1 MMRKLLLALCIAC
14 TAFGS
19 QAASTLN
26 GLLVDASDSLPLI
39 AATVKLLKANAD
51 STYVKGTVTDENGLF
66 NLSGVAAGRYVLKC
80 SYLGYND
87 VTRKVTVGQNGRG
100 VNFGVI
106 PMQMEGI
113 LLKEAVVMG
122 VKTPIVVKEDTIEYN
137 ADTYKTQANA
147 VVEDILKRMP
157 GVEVDSEGKITANGK
172 EVKKILIDGKEF
184 FSDDPKMAS
193 KNIPADMINKLQV
206 IDRKSDLARLTGVDD
221 GEDETVINLTVKK
234 GMNNGWFGNLT
245 GGYGTDNRYSGNFV
259 LNYFADG
266 NQFTLLGGGNNT
278 NTQNFTDS
286 GSSRFMRWG
295 NNNGITTSQ
304 SVGFNFNVG
313 DKNTDK
319 FRAGGNVNYNH
330 SDRDVVTSTARRYV
344 FPDSTSYYSSASAS
358 RTKSHN
364 VRSNFRI
371 LWKPDTCNTLEF
383 RPNFSFSFSNSA
395 KSDSSSTRAGDPA
408 QTLVNRSVS
417 AYDNDGKGFDIGGQ
431 LVFTHKFKSHP
442 GRSYSAQLRYTYS
455 RTNEDGATFTQN
467 KYYLMTDP
475 DETIDQIYEN
485 HRSTNTVNGRIT
497 WTEPLGNVKNARF
510 LTLAYRGNYK
520 YNKARKLVYDNP
532 QEITQPTPYNP
543 YNVLYDLLTDPNMRS
558 YFSSR
563 YGSYSLMDVNLLSQL
578 VDYELGPDI
587 ERVLNESQSNDFRNT
602 YYNQSFEIGFRQVRS
617 AYNLNVGFSVNSAMS
632 KSRDLIN
639 EERNIAARWSWSV
652 APFARL
658 RYKFSKTRN
667 LAFDYRM
674 RASEPSLTQLQPV
687 ADVSNPLNITV
698 GNPELQTTFSHR
710 INLRFSDFSQAS
722 QRSIMAMMGVNFEQN
737 SIISKITYDPTT
749 ECDQHIMTI
758 KLINY

>member
-14 TAFGS
+14 TVFGS

-26 GLLVDASDSLPLI
+26 GLLVDASDSLPMI

-66 NLSGVAAGRYVLKC
+66 NLSDVAAGRYVLKC

-193 KNIPADMINKLQV
+193 KNIPASMINKLQV

-358 RTKSHN
+358 RTKIHN
-364 VRSNFRI
+364 VRSNFRL

-578 VDYELGPDI
+578 VDY
-587 ERVLNESQSNDFRNT
+587 
-602 YYNQSFEIGFRQVRS
+602 
-617 AYNLNVGFSVNSAMS
+617 
-632 KSRDLIN
+632 
-639 EERNIAARWSWSV
+639 
-652 APFARL
+652 
-658 RYKFSKTRN
+658 
-667 LAFDYRM
+667 
-674 RASEPSLTQLQPV
+674 
-687 ADVSNPLNITV
+687 
-698 GNPELQTTFSHR
+698 
-710 INLRFSDFSQAS
+710 
-722 QRSIMAMMGVNFEQN
+722 
-737 SIISKITYDPTT
+737 
-749 ECDQHIMTI
+749 
-758 KLINY
+758 

>member
-66 NLSGVAAGRYVLKC
+66 NRSGVAAGRYVLKC

-319 FRAGGNVNYNH
+319 FRAGGNAAVCF
-330 SDRDVVTSTARRYV
+330 TS
-344 FPDSTSYYSSASAS
+344 
-358 RTKSHN
+358 N
-364 VRSNFRI
+364 
-371 LWKPDTCNTLEF
+371 EG
-383 RPNFSFSFSNSA
+383 
-395 KSDSSSTRAGDPA
+395 GD
-408 QTLVNRSVS
+408 
-417 AYDNDGKGFDIGGQ
+417 
-431 LVFTHKFKSHP
+431 
-442 GRSYSAQLRYTYS
+442 
-455 RTNEDGATFTQN
+455 
-467 KYYLMTDP
+467 
-475 DETIDQIYEN
+475 
-485 HRSTNTVNGRIT
+485 
-497 WTEPLGNVKNARF
+497 
-510 LTLAYRGNYK
+510 
-520 YNKARKLVYDNP
+520 
-532 QEITQPTPYNP
+532 
-543 YNVLYDLLTDPNMRS
+543 
-558 YFSSR
+558 
-563 YGSYSLMDVNLLSQL
+563 
-578 VDYELGPDI
+578 
-587 ERVLNESQSNDFRNT
+587 
-602 YYNQSFEIGFRQVRS
+602 
-617 AYNLNVGFSVNSAMS
+617 
-632 KSRDLIN
+632 
-639 EERNIAARWSWSV
+639 
-652 APFARL
+652 
-658 RYKFSKTRN
+658 
-667 LAFDYRM
+667 
-674 RASEPSLTQLQPV
+674 
-687 ADVSNPLNITV
+687 
-698 GNPELQTTFSHR
+698 
-710 INLRFSDFSQAS
+710 
-722 QRSIMAMMGVNFEQN
+722 
-737 SIISKITYDPTT
+737 
-749 ECDQHIMTI
+749 
-758 KLINY
+758 

>member
-1 MMRKLLLALCIAC
+1 MHSFRITGGFHTQRNA
-14 TAFGS
+14 G
-19 QAASTLN
+19 
-26 GLLVDASDSLPLI
+26 DSLPLI

-722 QRSIMAMMGVNFEQN
+722 QRSIMAMMGVNHFKNHLRPHHRRPHHHLRQREWRV
-737 SIISKITYDPTT
+737 
-749 ECDQHIMTI
+749 ECDGNEYGEFPLRRHQGVAV
-758 KLINY
+758 

>member
-1 MMRKLLLALCIAC
+1 MMRKLLLALFVVC

-234 GMNNGWFGNLT
+234 GLNNGWFGNLT

-578 VDYELGPDI
+578 VD
-587 ERVLNESQSNDFRNT
+587 
-602 YYNQSFEIGFRQVRS
+602 
-617 AYNLNVGFSVNSAMS
+617 
-632 KSRDLIN
+632 
-639 EERNIAARWSWSV
+639 
-652 APFARL
+652 
-658 RYKFSKTRN
+658 
-667 LAFDYRM
+667 
-674 RASEPSLTQLQPV
+674 
-687 ADVSNPLNITV
+687 
-698 GNPELQTTFSHR
+698 
-710 INLRFSDFSQAS
+710 
-722 QRSIMAMMGVNFEQN
+722 
-737 SIISKITYDPTT
+737 
-749 ECDQHIMTI
+749 
-758 KLINY
+758 

>member
-1 MMRKLLLALCIAC
+1 MRKLLLALCIAC

-113 LLKEAVVMG
+113 LLKEAMVMG

-563 YGSYSLMDVNLLSQL
+563 YGSYSLMDVNLLSQP
-578 VDYELGPDI
+578 VSY
-587 ERVLNESQSNDFRNT
+587 T
-602 YYNQSFEIGFRQVRS
+602 H
-617 AYNLNVGFSVNSAMS
+617 
-632 KSRDLIN
+632 
-639 EERNIAARWSWSV
+639 
-652 APFARL
+652 L
-658 RYKFSKTRN
+658 RAHET
-667 LAFDYRM
+667 
-674 RASEPSLTQLQPV
+674 
-687 ADVSNPLNITV
+687 
-698 GNPELQTTFSHR
+698 
-710 INLRFSDFSQAS
+710 
-722 QRSIMAMMGVNFEQN
+722 
-737 SIISKITYDPTT
+737 
-749 ECDQHIMTI
+749 
-758 KLINY
+758 